1 MIDHLTWK
9 LFSNVDLS
17 ALTSPIGLFQLL
29 LNVGH
34 GLPSA
39 TYAGAAMDQ
48 GGWSCTSRSCPC

>member
-48 GGWSCTSRSCPC
+48 GG